1 MANIVNNLRING
13 QEVKGIKIKLPSMTE
28 FASLKEFYYNGILV
42 WKNANPFLFTSNI
55 HSIDL
60 KQYGENTIIFEGFS
74 PNFIYGSYNIVEN
87 AEAEKINLV
96 KGQMVV
102 EVNDTTEGEK

>member
-13 QEVKGIKIKLPSMTE
+13 QEVKGVKIKLPSMTE

-42 WKNANPFLFTSNI
+42 WKNANPFLFTSDI

-74 PNFIYGSYNIVEN
+74 PNFIYGSYSISENIVEDSK
-87 AEAEKINLV
+87 EMEE
-96 KGQMVV
+96 GQMIV
-102 EVNDTTEGEK
+102 EITTDGGK